1 MTKGIS
7 DAHSTGT
14 GQMKNR
20 VMIVSG
26 GASGLGLAAAVKFA
40 QNGYDILLIDINEEK
55 GRKAESRIR
64 ELGGDAV
71 FCLCD
76 ISNRAHVEQ
85 AAAIGK
91 ERFGRADVL
100 INNAGLEIRGSI
112 LQCTEEDWDR
122 TYDINLKGIYYMT
135 NAFVPLMMAHDEA
148 CAIVNTGSILGYRAV
163 GERAAYSSSKGA
175 IETLTRTM
183 AFDLAKDDIRV
194 NCVAPGAIDT
204 PLLRGSINDSP
215 DPAATENFLN
225 SKSVLNRMGQPEEVA
240 NVMYFLASDEASFV
254 TGATYFVD
262 GGWQIM

>member
-1 MTKGIS
+1 
-7 DAHSTGT
+7 
-14 GQMKNR
+14 MKNK

-40 QNGYDILLIDINEEK
+40 QKGYDIVLVDVNEEK
-55 GRKAESRIR
+55 GRQAEEQIR
-64 ELGGDAV
+64 SMGQDAV

-76 ISNRAHVEQ
+76 ISNKEQ
-85 AAAIGK
+85 VNKAAETAR

-112 LQCTEEDWDR
+112 LQCSEEDWVR
-122 TYDINLKGIYYMT
+122 TYDINLKGIYYMS
-135 NAFVPLMMAHDEA
+135 NAFVPLMLSHEDPT
-148 CAIVNTGSILGYRAV
+148 AIINTGSILGYRTV
-163 GERAAYSSSKGA
+163 PERAAYASSKGA

-183 AFDLAKDDIRV
+183 AFDLARENIRV

-215 DPAATENFLN
+215 DPAGTEAFLN
-225 SKSVLNRMGQPEEVA
+225 SKSVLNRMGKPEEVA
-240 NVMYFLASDEASFV
+240 NVMYFLASEEASFV

-262 GGWQIM
+262 GGWQIL